1 MDALGSPL
9 ASLWSLIVSASMEDV
24 YIYYCFGRSIP
35 PAEKTG
41 ILRIVTVTYELN
53 VSLHVAVSP
62 LVGVLFF
69 ILVNVVFGILD
80 VTGRPR
86 ALVKYKIQEEKP
98 VPVSQLL

>member
-1 MDALGSPL
+1 MDVLDSPL
-9 ASLWSLIVSASMEDV
+9 ASLWSLIVSASMDDI
-24 YIYYCFGRSIP
+24 YIYYCFGRSTP
-35 PAEKTG
+35 PTEKTM
-41 ILRIVTVTYELN
+41 LRIVTVTYELN

-62 LVGVLFF
+62 FVGVLFF

-98 VPVSQLL
+98 VPVSHLL